1 MTETA
6 PPDTVLP
13 ETGIDPTHFRRV
25 LGEFSTGVVV
35 VTSIQPD
42 GIPIG
47 MAVGSFSSVSLT
59 PPLVAFFVAH
69 SSTTFPRIADTGRF
83 CANIL
88 SHDQIDV
95 CKSFSRSGGDKF
107 DGVDWAPSPSGVPV
121 LSGVHGWIDCTIS
134 SVQRLGDHDL
144 VVGQVEEL
152 DANGSDRSPLVFYR
166 SGFHSIHPRSA

>member
-6 PPDTVLP
+6 I
-13 ETGIDPTHFRRV
+13 EPTHFRRV

-35 VTSIQPD
+35 VTSIDQDTPL
-42 GIPIG
+42 G
-47 MAVGSFSSVSLT
+47 MAVGSFSSVSLE

-69 SSTTFPRIADTGRF
+69 TSTTFPKIAATGRF

-88 SHDQIDV
+88 SHDQLDT

-107 DGVDWAPSPSGVPV
+107 DGVDWAPSPSGAPV
-121 LSGVHGWIDCTIS
+121 LAGVHGWIDCSIS

-152 DANGSDRSPLVFYR
+152 DAEGGDRSPLVFYR
-166 SGFHSIHPRSA
+166 SGFHSLAPRN